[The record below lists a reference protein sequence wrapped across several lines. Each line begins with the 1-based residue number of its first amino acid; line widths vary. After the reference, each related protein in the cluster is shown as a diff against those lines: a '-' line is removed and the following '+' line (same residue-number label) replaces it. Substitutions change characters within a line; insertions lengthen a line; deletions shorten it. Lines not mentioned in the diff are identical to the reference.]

1 MYCVMKNVKFLIF
14 TAFIVVFLSCS
25 TTNAPSFDDDALVE
39 EQTRSET
46 SLNDSSK
53 GGVEATKGHWIVVTD
68 SVSATEVPCDD
79 KSRNDSIPCDTVPKD
94 SIPKDKISKDRI
106 PKGLN

>member
-14 TAFIVVFLSCS
+14 TASIVAILSCS

-46 SLNDSSK
+46 SQTDSTK

-79 KSRNDSIPCDTVPKD
+79 KSRNDTIRKDSVPKD
-94 SIPKDKISKDRI
+94 KLPNNTRKH
-106 PKGLN
+106 

>member
-1 MYCVMKNVKFLIF
+1 MKTINLLILA
-14 TAFIVVFLSCS
+14 TSMVALLSCS
-25 TTNAPSFDDDALVE
+25 TSNAPLLDDDALVE

>member
-1 MYCVMKNVKFLIF
+1 MKNVKFLIF
-14 TAFIVVFLSCS
+14 TASIVAILSCS

-39 EQTRSET
+39 KQTRSET

-53 GGVEATKGHWIVVTD
+53 GGVKATKGHWIVVTD

-79 KSRNDSIPCDTVPKD
+79 KSRNDTIRKDSVPKD
-94 SIPKDKISKDRI
+94 KLPNNTRKH
-106 PKGLN
+106 

>member
-1 MYCVMKNVKFLIF
+1 MKNVKFLIF
-14 TAFIVVFLSCS
+14 TASIVALLSCS
-25 TTNAPSFDDDALVE
+25 TSNAPLLDDDALVE

-79 KSRNDSIPCDTVPKD
+79 KSRNDTIRKDSVPKD
-94 SIPKDKISKDRI
+94 KLPNNTRKH
-106 PKGLN
+106 

>member
-1 MYCVMKNVKFLIF
+1 MKNVKFLIF

-25 TTNAPSFDDDALVE
+25 TSNAPLLDDDALVE

-79 KSRNDSIPCDTVPKD
+79 KSRNDTIRKDSVPKD
-94 SIPKDKISKDRI
+94 KLPNNTRKH
-106 PKGLN
+106 